1 MSFQLTIAEG
11 KEAGKEFVFE
21 QDSVLIG
28 RVTECDVVL
37 YDAGISRRHCRI
49 FSEARRYFVED
60 LGSSNGTRVNGN
72 PISGKQPLSDGDAI
86 SLGGVVFKFKPVQGE
101 AAVEEEPPA
110 EDNSTRIVSVDVVAR
125 QRSRTRGEA
134 LAPAGANEEAL
145 EEARSEAT
153 RPQTPAI
160 KGARPGASR
169 PGLPATTSEAPAR
182 PARGAGPAALE
193 RAPASAAAAPS
204 RRPAT
209 NAVARPVAAAPGAG
223 LSAAERARIKREHS
237 GLGAQFKLFWI
248 DASPAVRSALIG
260 LGLVSALGVMGVVYW
275 LVLSNENKVVR
286 GPEPV
291 SLSRKPVEDS
301 FGLGDGVKWERPDQ
315 KVFEWEYTAA
325 TRALGI
331 LRFQAQGISDGEV
344 LVTVNGVDVGKVPPD
359 TLASQERFNEV
370 VIPSQMLK
378 KGAPNRIVF
387 DNTKNPPGED
397 TWRVWNV
404 SLEKV
409 LLPEIPPEQLVEEAR
424 KAYARGRKNLETAM
438 VGARNRYE
446 AWKSFREAWLLLEA
460 HPEPKP
466 DLYFEARERVK
477 DTQKELDRVCSK
489 LMLEVEGYV
498 NKSDW
503 QTASATLDH
512 VREYFPDDFDQDCA
526 YRAEV
531 KRAKLGL

>member
-11 KEAGKEFVFE
+11 KEAGKEFLFE

-49 FSEARRYFVED
+49 FSEGGEYFVED

-72 PISGKQPLSDGDAI
+72 PISGKQGLGEGDAI
-86 SLGGVVFKFKPVQGE
+86 SLGGVVFKFKPAQASAP
-101 AAVEEEPPA
+101 AAEEEAPV
-110 EDNSTRIVSVDVVAR
+110 EDNSTRIVSLDQVAR

-134 LAPAGANEEAL
+134 LAPEGANEEDL
-145 EEARSEAT
+145 EEARLNTT
-153 RPQTPAI
+153 RPITAAP
-160 KGARPGASR
+160 KGARPGPSR
-169 PGLPATTSEAPAR
+169 PGLPASTPSAPAR
-182 PARGAGPAALE
+182 PARGGSAAIE
-193 RAPASAAAAPS
+193 RAPASAPAAP
-204 RRPAT
+204 RRPGT
-209 NAVARPVAAAPGAG
+209 NAVARPAAADKGGG
-223 LSAAERARIKREHS
+223 LSAAERARIKRESS
-237 GLGAQFKLFWI
+237 GIAAQFKLFWL
-248 DASPAVRSALIG
+248 DASPAVRSGIIG
-260 LGLVSALGVMGVVYW
+260 LGVASALGLMGVVYW
-275 LVLSNENKVVR
+275 LVLAGEEKVVR

-291 SLSRKPVEDS
+291 TLARKPIEES
-301 FGLGDGVKWERPDQ
+301 FGLGEGVDWEHLDQ

-378 KGAPNRIVF
+378 KGEVNRIAF
-387 DNTKNPPGED
+387 DNTKNPPGKD
-397 TWRVWNV
+397 SWRVWNV

-409 LLPEIPPEQLVEEAR
+409 LLPEIPPEQLIEEAR
-424 KAYARGRKNLETAM
+424 KSYARGRKNTETAM

-446 AWKSFREAWLLLEA
+446 AWKSYREAWLLLEA

-477 DTQKELDRVCSK
+477 DTQKELDRLCSK
-489 LMLEVEGYV
+489 LMLEVESYA

-512 VREYFPDDFDQDCA
+512 VREYFPDDYDQDCA
-526 YRAEV
+526 YRAEL
-531 KRAKLGL
+531 KREKLGL

>member
-11 KEAGKEFVFE
+11 KEAGKEFLFE

-28 RVTECDVVL
+28 RVTECDIVL

-49 FSEARRYFVED
+49 FSEGGGYFVED

-72 PISGKQPLSDGDAI
+72 PISGKQSLSEDDAI
-86 SLGGVVFKFKPVQGE
+86 SLGGVVFRFRPADAAAPSAEEGAPV
-101 AAVEEEPPA
+101 
-110 EDNSTRIVSVDVVAR
+110 EDNSTRIVSVEQVAR
-125 QRSRTRGEA
+125 QRSRTRGEV
-134 LAPAGANEEAL
+134 LTPEGANEEEL
-145 EEARSEAT
+145 EEARLDTT
-153 RPQTPAI
+153 RPNTAAL
-160 KGARPGASR
+160 KGSKPGGSR
-169 PGLPATTSEAPAR
+169 PGLPASTSSAPAR
-182 PARGAGPAALE
+182 PARGGSAAIE
-193 RAPASAAAAPS
+193 RAPASAPAAPS

-209 NAVARPVAAAPGAG
+209 NAVARPVAAPQGGG
-223 LSAAERARIKREHS
+223 LSAAERARIKRESS
-237 GLGAQFKLFWI
+237 GIGAQFKLFWLE
-248 DASPAVRSALIG
+248 ASPAVRNALIG
-260 LGLVSALGVMGVVYW
+260 LGVASMAGLVFVVYW
-275 LVLSNENKVVR
+275 LVLSGEQKVVR

-291 SLSRKPVEDS
+291 TLSRKPVEDS
-301 FGLGDGVKWERPDQ
+301 FGLGDGVVWEHTDQ

-344 LVTVNGVDVGKVPPD
+344 LVTVNGVDISKVPAD
-359 TLASQERFNEV
+359 TLASQDRFNEV

-378 KGAPNRIVF
+378 KGEPNRIVF

-397 TWRVWNV
+397 SWRVWNV

-409 LLPEIPPEQLVEEAR
+409 LLPEIPPEQLVQEAR
-424 KAYARGRKNLETAM
+424 KAYSRGRKNMETAA

-489 LMLEVEGYV
+489 LMLEVESYV

-512 VREYFPDDFDQDCA
+512 VREYFPDDYDQDCA